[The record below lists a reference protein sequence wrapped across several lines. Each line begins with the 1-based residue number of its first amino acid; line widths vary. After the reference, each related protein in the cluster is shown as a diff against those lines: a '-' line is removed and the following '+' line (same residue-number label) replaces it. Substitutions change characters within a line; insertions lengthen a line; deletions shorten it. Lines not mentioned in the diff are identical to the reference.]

1 MGDLIHLVQTIVST
15 GMELLLLCL
24 VASVLR
30 LIYVIKHTSI
40 ATNGD
45 LGENPE
51 LVLTAKVGP
60 VESTMAVTL
69 GETTQGDGR

>member
-69 GETTQGDGR
+69 GETTPRDDR

>member
-51 LVLTAKVGP
+51 LVLTANVGP
-60 VESTMAVTL
+60 VESTMAVPL
-69 GETTQGDGR
+69 GETTGGDGR

>member
-69 GETTQGDGR
+69 GETIQRDGR